1 MENQRVRL
9 SKALLKEAL
18 VRLLET
24 KPLDKITI
32 YELCAEAQINRT
44 TFYKYYGSQGDVL
57 KDIENELFAMLE
69 THLVESV
76 KGDEESLASVLKVL
90 GHGAAQISRPGE
102 CHARPAV
109 FRAALQPCPGSL
121 LSRCQRVRRLRQR
134 REGVHPPVLCQ
145 GGYAI
150 VRAWL
155 NRTPHEPPQDIAR
168 LLIGLYARFVREDLR
183 PSCAR

>member
-1 MENQRVRL
+1 MENQRIRL
-9 SKALLKEAL
+9 SKTLLKEAL

-24 KPLDKITI
+24 KPLDKITV

-57 KDIENELFAMLE
+57 KDIEDELFAMLE
-69 THLVESV
+69 TYLAESM
-76 KGDEESLASVLKVL
+76 KGDEGSFASVLGYLDMEQRKFLALVNATPDQQFSERL
-90 GHGAAQISRPGE
+90 FNLAPIHSYLDAS
-102 CHARPAV
+102 V
-109 FRAALQPCPGSL
+109 FGDCGSDE
-121 LSRCQRVRRLRQR
+121 REYIRLF
-134 REGVHPPVLCQ
+134 LCQ

-168 LLIGLYARFVREDLR
+168 LLIGLYAQFVREDLR
-183 PSCAR
+183 PACAR